1 MNDSV
6 KIFDLSSKK
15 IHPNPILF
23 GIGDVF
29 TPHQFAC
36 AEVAK
41 QRRRDHYKITE
52 IGNPFF
58 HKAVDVSGLYSYLF
72 WKKNELGDPSK
83 VINLFETFDGRCEK
97 FGSHNFSVHIKNQM
111 AALTALLAWLKLY
124 IQPRVDQIVEEDFY
138 NSAPRKEVD
147 IAYENALVLNPI
159 IPTLNFFVVEQATQ
173 LIRGSIGAE
182 ISEHVK
188 EVSHRVVKIKY
199 DSYRYVLHLIFS
211 NKEEWTINFHRD
223 EFLPFW
229 INRGVSRSGQKYLI
243 ITTETP
249 IFEELPLHYFD
260 GEKDK
265 KGMPPV
271 ASSIE
276 GFDLTRV

>member
-29 TPHQFAC
+29 TPHDFAC
-36 AEVAK
+36 EKSAK
-41 QRRRDHYKITE
+41 QLRRDHYRV
-52 IGNPFF
+52 IGIGKFF
-58 HKAVDVSGLYSYLF
+58 HRAIDVSGLYAYAF
-72 WKKNELGDPSK
+72 WNKNEVGDPAK

-97 FGSHNFSVHIKNQM
+97 FGNYNFSVHVKNPM
-111 AALTALLAWLKLY
+111 AALSALLVWLGVY
-124 IQPRVDQIVEEDFY
+124 IKHQVDQIVEEDFY
-138 NSAPRKEVD
+138 HGHQRKETD
-147 IAYENALVLNPI
+147 EINENVLVLNPI

-265 KGMPPV
+265 KGIPPV